1 MSDRAIKRYVRALGD
16 ETPER
21 MQSRTQD
28 IIDMETALAQ
38 LVAEQAADRV
48 TLGQIHGRHAAASA
62 TGDAAASCTICS
74 HLAMHRGRLVVA
86 RSIATQTG
94 P

>member
-16 ETPER
+16 EIPER
-21 MQSRTQD
+21 MQSRAQD

-38 LVAEQAADRV
+38 LVAEQAADRA
-48 TLGQIHGRHAAASA
+48 TLRHIHGRPAAASA
-62 TGDAAASCTICS
+62 TCDAAASSTTCAQ
-74 HLAMHRGRLVVA
+74 LAVHRSRLVVV
-86 RSIATQTG
+86 RSMATQTD

>member
-1 MSDRAIKRYVRALGD
+1 MSDRAIKRYVHVIGH
-16 ETPER
+16 EISER
-21 MQSRTQD
+21 MQSRPQD

-62 TGDAAASCTICS
+62 TCDDAASSATCAQ
-74 HLAMHRGRLVVA
+74 LAVHRSRLVIV
-86 RSIATQTG
+86 RSMATQSD